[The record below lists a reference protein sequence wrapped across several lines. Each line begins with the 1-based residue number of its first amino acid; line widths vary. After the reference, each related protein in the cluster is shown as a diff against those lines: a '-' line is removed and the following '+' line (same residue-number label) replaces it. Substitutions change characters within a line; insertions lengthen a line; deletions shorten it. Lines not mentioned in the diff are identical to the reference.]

1 MQTKIIK
8 QEVFVDNS
16 SPGEIYDIFM
26 DSKKHGKLINSS
38 AKISREVDGKFEIY
52 DGYITGKNVKL
63 EPNNKIVQLWRG
75 DEECW
80 PQEHYSILTVTFEK
94 KNNGTRIKL
103 VQENVPEDCYEDFE
117 KGWYEFYW
125 EPLKKIFNK

>member
-26 DSKKHGKLINSS
+26 DPKKHGKLINSS
-38 AKISREVDGKFEIY
+38 AKINREVDGKFEIY
-52 DGYITGKNVKL
+52 DGYITGKNMKL

-103 VQENVPEDCYEDFE
+103 VQENVPEGCYEDFE